1 MCTLQ
6 MLRHRG
12 ASDGLEFTKPRRAT
26 PWVQQTR
33 SRPSPKRVG
42 GAAALRPLPAQPV
55 SLPLLTLDPASF
67 LARPGHSLS
76 HSGATAQAEVLP
88 KMPSHSFCKLLKC
101 RIPQAGSWEVLCA
114 SPVLL

>member
-1 MCTLQ
+1 M
-6 MLRHRG
+6 
-12 ASDGLEFTKPRRAT
+12 ASSSQSHAEPLPGC
-26 PWVQQTR
+26 
-33 SRPSPKRVG
+33 SRPAPDRAPSAWAELPRSGRSQHSPSVY
-42 GAAALRPLPAQPV
+42 LCSHWTLLPSSP
-55 SLPLLTLDPASF
+55 DPAT
-67 LARPGHSLS
+67 AS